1 MINIKIENIL
11 GDKCTGC
18 SSCYNICPKN
28 CINMNYNYEGFLYPK
43 TDLDKCINCGLC
55 ERVCPVIEKEEEI
68 EKQNIEEQ
76 KTFAGWSLD
85 DGERNRS
92 SSGGFF
98 PLIAKYILDNKGY
111 VFGACINED
120 YEVIHI
126 GINNIEDLKKLQGSK
141 YVQSKIGTVYKQVKE
156 KLQLNVPVLFVG
168 TPCQVAGLKKYLLK
182 EYDNLYLID
191 FICHGVPSNKVLKKY
206 IDYQSKKYSSKIRY
220 STINFRN
227 KKYGWN
233 NYSMSFDFENKE
245 KYIYPNKEDI
255 FFKIFINDIALRQ
268 SCYQCK
274 NKSANKY
281 SDLTLGDYWGI
292 EESDNEFFNLSGN
305 KGITTIIVHSDKGNY
320 ILDKVKK
327 NSVLKE
333 VNFNDVIKY
342 NPSYYKSPNMH
353 RERKDFY
360 NKIDKYDI
368 EKLLKKTIEKNVL
381 LKIKD
386 KILCFF
392 RGNI

>member
-1 MINIKIENIL
+1 MKIEDIL
-11 GDKCTGC
+11 GNKCTGC
-18 SSCYNICPKN
+18 SSCYNICPKD
-28 CINMNYNYEGFLYPK
+28 CISMEYNYEGFLYPQ
-43 TDLDKCINCGLC
+43 TNLDKCIECRLC
-55 ERVCPVIEKEEEI
+55 EKVCPVIQSKEEKI

-76 KTFAGWSLD
+76 KSFAGWSLD
-85 DGERNRS
+85 DSERSRS
-92 SSGGFF
+92 SSGGVFS
-98 PLIAKYILDNKGY
+98 LIAKYVLENNGY
-111 VFGACINED
+111 VFGACINEH

-126 GINNIEDLKKLQGSK
+126 GVNKVEELKKLQGSK

-156 KLQLNVPVLFVG
+156 KLQLNVPVLFIG
-168 TPCQVAGLKKYLLK
+168 TPCQVAGLKGYLLK

-191 FICHGVPSNKVLKKY
+191 FICHGVPSNKVLKRY
-206 IDYQSKKYSSKIRY
+206 IDYQVKKYSSKIRY

-233 NYSMSFDFENKE
+233 NFSMSFDFENKE
-245 KYIYPNKEDI
+245 KYIYPNKEDM
-255 FFKIFINDIALRQ
+255 FFKIFLSDIALRK

-274 NKSANKY
+274 NKSVNKY

-292 EESDNEFFNLSGN
+292 EELDNEFFNLSEN
-305 KGITTIIVHSDKGNY
+305 KCITTIIVHSNKGEY
-320 ILDKVKK
+320 ILDKIKE

-333 VNFNDVIKY
+333 VNFNDIIKY
-342 NPSYYKSPNMH
+342 NPSYYKSPDMH

-381 LKIKD
+381 FKIKD
-386 KILCFF
+386 KILYFF